1 MVAPRLVAGDE
12 LSAPGDPADPLPVEV
27 ASASGRAMLVPRV
40 VYTVTAGF
48 DEDYFSSW
56 ADVDWCRRIRAA
68 GYTVWSVPTA
78 TAVYHRRRP
87 TDRSDRRAVV
97 RDFHGGAYR
106 YWLQHDAPPS
116 WHPWRWIKA
125 VLLAT
130 RAGLATMSA
139 EDLS

>member
-12 LSAPGDPADPLPVEV
+12 LSAPGDPADTLPVEV

-68 GYTVWSVPTA
+68 GYTVSV
-78 TAVYHRRRP
+78 
-87 TDRSDRRAVV
+87 RSDGHCRVPPSPSHGPLRSPCGGPRLPRR
-97 RDFHGGAYR
+97 GYR